1 MVASLQ
7 NTDGVLRMPSS
18 VPAHEASDA
27 ANDGLRAAEK
37 DDDYAPSAA
46 TNQAPVYM
54 AALATLLGMEDQ
66 LEGSKARVRDLE
78 AQVAETAR
86 EDAEGWRVADA
97 VKTQLEGVR
106 ARSKA
111 LQSTVDVLQA
121 QLSLYATGQLRAG
134 QLGRSFGE
142 EYTIQR
148 GDRACSVLDELST
161 ARLSHRPD
169 DPGSGAE
176 LSTATFNSDGK
187 PPRGSEERVVEGDE
201 GCEDTCD
208 ANLDSDMMDVWV

>member
-1 MVASLQ
+1 
-7 NTDGVLRMPSS
+7 
-18 VPAHEASDA
+18 VPAHEALDA
-27 ANDGLRAAEK
+27 ADDGLRAAEK
-37 DDDYAPSAA
+37 DDDNAPSAA
-46 TNQAPVYM
+46 ADQAPVYM
-54 AALATLLGMEDQ
+54 AALATLLLMEDQ

-78 AQVAETAR
+78 AQVAERAR
-86 EDAEGWRVADA
+86 DDAEGWRVADA

-106 ARSKA
+106 ARSQA
-111 LQSTVDVLQA
+111 LQSTVDLLQA

-142 EYTIQR
+142 EYTILR
-148 GDRACSVLDELST
+148 GDHACSVLDELST

-176 LSTATFNSDGK
+176 LSTATFNSDGEHA
-187 PPRGSEERVVEGDE
+187 PRGSEERVVEGDE
-201 GCEDTCD
+201 GWEDTCD